1 MTKLSDTQLIILNHA
16 AQRGD
21 LGVAAIDKRA
31 VTKPA
36 IEALLKAKL
45 LKTLPRVAELALWA
59 RDDDRQPLALAITPK
74 GLKAINMDA
83 PEVAPVAEASATT
96 PRRAKAATAEKQ
108 AGKTAV
114 PKTGK
119 TKSSPA
125 AKGGTKL
132 TSIIALMRRPKGATV
147 QEMMKATDWQPH
159 SVRGAISGAIKK
171 KLGLEVISERV
182 DETRIYRI
190 AG

>member
-59 RDDDRQPLALAITPK
+59 RDDDGQPLALAITPK
-74 GLKAINMDA
+74 GLKAINMEA
-83 PEVAPVAEASATT
+83 PEVAPVAEAAATT
-96 PRRAKAATAEKQ
+96 PRKAKAATAEKQ

-114 PKTGK
+114 AK
-119 TKSSPA
+119 TKSAPA
-125 AKGGTKL
+125 PKCGTKL
-132 TSIIALMRRPKGATV
+132 TSIIALMRRAKGATV

-182 DETRIYRI
+182 DETRTYRI